1 MHHWYVMLSPALYC
15 MYGNMLIATP
25 IAKQIPQNSSTAH
38 NPKKAMILVRILSS
52 GLAVKW
58 SLCLLLDMTT
68 SGWHCGSQ
76 LVDDK
81 HHVHFS
87 SSVGTFA
94 GSCKCDGCAVDAT
107 GVWAAGVGTRG
118 GSGGSLRPGR
128 HGCIGCSL
136 PSSLHPGTS
145 HTDILSIDE
154 W

>member
-1 MHHWYVMLSPALYC
+1 MLSPVLYC
-15 MYGNMLIATP
+15 TYGNTLIATP
-25 IAKQIPQNSSTAH
+25 IAQQIPQNSSTAH
-38 NPKKAMILVRILSS
+38 DPKKSNENRLIVKMRQISSS

-68 SGWHCGSQ
+68 SAWHCGSQ

-81 HHVHFS
+81 HHIHSS
-87 SSVGTFA
+87 SSVSTFG
-94 GSCKCDGCAVDAT
+94 GSYKCDGCAVDAT
-107 GVWAAGVGTRG
+107 GMRAAGVGARG

-145 HTDILSIDE
+145 HH
-154 W
+154 